1 MELNIINYIL
11 NKKKINQNALAE
23 MLDPPV
29 SKSILS
35 KWKNGSEEIPEK
47 RSIELRR
54 IARIGKYKDG
64 QNEEWS
70 KITNNSKDVANDWYW
85 KMFEHIR
92 YKNTKEEFVWKNNP
106 WEEINYDSIWI
117 ENVQIM
123 LITLNRAGVPVKDL
137 DFTFEPQRDVIWPED
152 DNEYSIPICGVY
164 TEADNLLIP
173 YIRAFSALRQWVS
186 YNVTN
191 INDKALSEL
200 QFDFVQRIP
209 EIALSH
215 IDKEL
220 FKAVGTDMDILDK
233 FIKKSKTET
242 LQLILQFGQN
252 VPSNGVEYLNFLNG
266 DLTEIGKET
275 VNSPKYIEEYGTED
289 SKAFSTDT
297 AEEIIAT
304 MKSEEKILDG
314 IKKNEKLLK
323 EILEKLNKLTDKE
336 E

>member
-314 IKKNEKLLK
+314 IKKNEELLK
-323 EILEKLNKLTDKE
+323 EILEKLNNLTNKE

>member
-289 SKAFSTDT
+289 SKAFRTDT
-297 AEEIIAT
+297 EEEIIAT

>member
-117 ENVQIM
+117 ENIQIM

-137 DFTFEPQRDVIWPED
+137 DFTFEPKRDVIWPEEA
-152 DNEYSIPICGVY
+152 NEYSVPISGVY

-266 DLTEIGKET
+266 DLIEIGKDT
-275 VNSPKYIEEYGTED
+275 VNSPRYIEKYGTDD
-289 SKAFSTDT
+289 SDFFSTDT
-297 AEEIIAT
+297 KEEIKAT
-304 MKSEEKILDG
+304 MESEKKILDG

-323 EILEKLNKLTDKE
+323 EILEKLNNLTNKE

>member
-1 MELNIINYIL
+1 MEINIINYIL

-64 QNEEWS
+64 QNEEWL

-117 ENVQIM
+117 ENIQIM

-137 DFTFEPQRDVIWPED
+137 DFTFEPKRDVIWPEEA
-152 DNEYSIPICGVY
+152 NEYSVPISGVY

-220 FKAVGTDMDILDK
+220 FKAVGTNMDILDK

-275 VNSPKYIEEYGTED
+275 VNSPKYIDEYGTED
-289 SKAFSTDT
+289 SKAFSKDT
-297 AEEIIAT
+297 EEEIIAT